1 MALTQ
6 VNTDGVKDDAVT
18 AGKIPANAVGSSEI
32 ADDAVGL
39 AQMAAGTD
47 GQVITYDASGNP
59 KAIGPGTDGQV
70 LTSAGA
76 GAEPAFEDAVSEGT
90 QVKSTGESGGTKF
103 LREDGDG
110 TSSWQTLPASGATL
124 SGSTDNTVVTVTG
137 ANAMQGESTLTYDA
151 GALGITGDSSGDGL
165 SITNNGDHYT
175 SLNFDADRSAANNAI
190 AIIESKWNNTPV
202 SNIRLESGTDTT
214 NKDDGRIVF
223 QTRESGQ
230 AMVERMRIAEDGKW
244 YKNDK
249 QILLPLQYFEVNV
262 TGSTNFNTTSSWPD
276 TKQLVTGFT
285 PVKGGSRLWVHS
297 TLQTWWGATSNSSHT
312 DVYARIMA
320 TNTSAGS
327 GYEQVWKNSR
337 YEGNFGHNSYYNH
350 DSKHAI
356 FSCVTASDGANM
368 DFKFQAYMG
377 QTLSTDFNI
386 CHTNEFNLVQIW
398 EYDIT

>member
-1 MALTQ
+1 MSKIKLQA
-6 VNTDGVKDDAVT
+6 TDGNGGTVSLKGPTTTDGNAEFELT
-18 AGKIPANAVGSSEI
+18 LPANDGSANEYLKTN
-32 ADDAVGL
+32 G
-39 AQMAAGTD
+39 
-47 GQVITYDASGNP
+47 SG
-59 KAIGPGTDGQV
+59 V
-70 LTSAGA
+70 LSWATAT
-76 GAEPAFEDAVSEGT
+76 PEGT
-90 QVKSTGESGGTKF
+90 SVKSTGESGGTKF

-110 TSSWQTLPASGATL
+110 TSSWQTVSAGTALT
-124 SGSTDNTVVTVTG
+124 GSTNNTIPTVTG
-137 ANAMQGESTLTYDA
+137 ANALQGESTLTYDA

-190 AIIESKWNNTPV
+190 AIIEGKWNNTAV

-214 NKDDGRIVF
+214 NKDDGRVIIS
-223 QTRESGQ
+223 TRESGESM
-230 AMVERMRIAEDGKW
+230 AERFRIAEDGKW
-244 YKNDK
+244 YKNTK
-249 QILLPLQYFEVNV
+249 QVLLPLQYFEVNV

-297 TLQTWWGATSNSSHT
+297 TLQTWWGATSNSSST

-327 GYEQVWKNSR
+327 GYNQVWKNSR
-337 YEGNFGHNSYYNH
+337 YAGNFAHNQYYTH

-356 FSCVTASDGANM
+356 FSCVTASDGAQM

-377 QTLSTDFNI
+377 ATLSSDFNL
-386 CHTNEFNLVQIW
+386 CHTNEYNLVQIW